1 MYHVLANQAGPDS
14 SFDLGECDDQ
24 VFCLCGFGWAD
35 VFRRVCAATFVHQP
49 SGWKSIE
56 LREGLAKNYD
66 AAWQTVVDT
75 IARDYDIELVDKS
88 SGYLRTAWMYG
99 ISGGSSYAYRG
110 RLTVKFS
117 DVKTPDKVEIKT
129 DAAWYSGGTPFE
141 GAGWVPGYDTA
152 FQRDVFTALSGRLG
166 RTVPKD

>member
-1 MYHVLANQAGPDS
+1 MTRWIVSVALAGLLFS
-14 SFDLGECDDQ
+14 VG
-24 VFCLCGFGWAD
+24 
-35 VFRRVCAATFVHQP
+35 CAPTTFVQQQ

-56 LREGLAKNYD
+56 LREGLIKNYD

-88 SGYLRTAWMYG
+88 SGYLRTAWTYG
-99 ISGGSSYAYRG
+99 ISGGNSQRYRG

-129 DAAWYSGGTPFE
+129 DAAWLSSGGPFSYP
-141 GAGWVPGYDTA
+141 GWVPGYDTA
-152 FQRDVFTALSGRLG
+152 FQRDIFTALSGRLG

>member
-1 MYHVLANQAGPDS
+1 MIRYFACVALAGLMFS
-14 SFDLGECDDQ
+14 VG
-24 VFCLCGFGWAD
+24 
-35 VFRRVCAATFVHQP
+35 CAPATFVHQP

-75 IARDYDIELVDKS
+75 IARDYDIELVDKELGLS
-88 SGYLRTAWMYG
+88 SD
-99 ISGGSSYAYRG
+99 
-110 RLTVKFS
+110 RLDVRHQRRRLVRLPRPADGEIP
-117 DVKTPDKVEIKT
+117 DVKTPDKVEMKT